1 MSDPV
6 TPIDLDESSVTTT
19 GPYISRITIPD
30 GAGGY
35 DGYEI
40 KDAYARSRLEI
51 LQNVYSNPLRYRGKV
66 GSDSPITDGAEIT
79 TYTLWSVNDT
89 GHEQTSGPY
98 RAHAGD
104 IVIKEGSSGKAPM
117 EYIYDGQHWSEF
129 GSTGSLGSLAFKSS
143 ASCSYTPA
151 GSVSTPTFT
160 GTGVRLVTGNIT
172 VPKTYTSTFTGTA
185 ATITVSGTATGSVS
199 TTTAT
204 TENKT
209 TTVTT
214 ASGTATY
221 TPGGSVSQP
230 TFSGT
235 AATITV
241 SGTATGS
248 VSQPTFTGTA
258 VRLVT
263 GNIAVPA
270 TYTSTFTGTAATI
283 EPTATYTPAGSI
295 SLSTTNKTAEVTK
308 ANSGTATYTPQG
320 TVSTPTISVKTAGT
334 TGSVSDIYYPVGF
347 TNVQPTNAQ
356 LTGSTA
362 THLPFP
368 ELTSYN
374 EASEQLTI
382 HNIWYSLK
390 SSTTGTA
397 PTGVT
402 SDSLGANKASRNFK
416 TGDAAYQ
423 SSQPTF
429 TGTGARLVT
438 GNIAVPS
445 SATFTG
451 TQATITSSTTYTP
464 AGSVAT
470 STATTSNK
478 TATVSKATS
487 GEATFTPQGSVS
499 APTFTG
505 TTFTST
511 GDYTPQGTVSTP
523 TFTGTG
529 VRLVTGNIAVP
540 KTYTSTFTGTAFN
553 STGSYTPA
561 GSVATTTA
569 TTENKSTTVTKAA
582 SGDTTFTPQGTV
594 SKPSFT
600 GTTATIT
607 VS

>member
-6 TPIDLDESSVTTT
+6 TPIDLDESNVTTT
-19 GPYISRITIPD
+19 GPYISKISIPD
-30 GAGGY
+30 GTGAY
-35 DGYEI
+35 NLYEI

-66 GSDSPITDGAEIT
+66 KYDSPITDGAEIS
-79 TYTLWSVNDT
+79 TYTLWSTSGT
-89 GHEQTSGPY
+89 GHEETSGPY
-98 RAHAGD
+98 TAHAGD
-104 IVIKEGSSGKAPM
+104 IVIKQGSSGKAPM
-117 EYIYDGQHWSEF
+117 EYIYDGHYWSEF

-160 GTGVRLVTGNIT
+160 GTGVRLVTGNIA

-185 ATITVSGTATGSVS
+185 DTITVSGTATGSVATS
-199 TTTAT
+199 TAT

-214 ASGTATY
+214 TSGTATY
-221 TPGGSVSQP
+221 TPG
-230 TFSGT
+230 
-235 AATITV
+235 
-241 SGTATGS
+241 GS

-295 SLSTTNKTAEVTK
+295 SLSTTNKTAEVSK
-308 ANSGTATYTPQG
+308 ASSGTATYTPQG

-334 TGSVSDIYYPVGF
+334 TASVSDIYYPVGF
-347 TNVQPTNAQ
+347 TNTQPTDAQ

-368 ELTSYN
+368 ALTSYN
-374 EASEQLTI
+374 GALEELTI

-402 SDSLGANKASRNFK
+402 SDSLGANKANRTFK

-451 TQATITSSTTYTP
+451 TQATITSSATYTP
-464 AGSVAT
+464 AGSVST

-478 TATVSKATS
+478 TATVSKASS

-499 APTFTG
+499 TPTFTG

-511 GDYTPQGTVSTP
+511 GDYTPQGSVSTP

-561 GSVATTTA
+561 GNVTTTTA
-569 TTENKSTTVTKAA
+569 STENKTTTVSKAN
-582 SGDTTFTPQGTV
+582 SGDATYTPQGTV

-600 GTTATIT
+600 GTAATIT

>member
-6 TPIDLDESSVTTT
+6 TPIDLDESNVTTV
-19 GPYISRITIPD
+19 GPYISKISIPD
-30 GAGGY
+30 GTGAY
-35 DGYEI
+35 NLYEI

-66 GSDSPITDGAEIT
+66 KYDSPITDGAEIS
-79 TYTLWSVNDT
+79 TYTLWSTSGT
-89 GHEQTSGPY
+89 GHEETSGPY
-98 RAHAGD
+98 TAHAGD

-117 EYIYDGQHWSEF
+117 EYIFDGHYWSEF

-160 GTGVRLVTGNIT
+160 GTGVRLVTGNIA
-172 VPKTYTSTFTGTA
+172 VPKTYTSTFT
-185 ATITVSGTATGSVS
+185 
-199 TTTAT
+199 
-204 TENKT
+204 
-209 TTVTT
+209 
-214 ASGTATY
+214 
-221 TPGGSVSQP
+221 
-230 TFSGT
+230 GT

-295 SLSTTNKTAEVTK
+295 SLSTTNKTAEVSK
-308 ANSGTATYTPQG
+308 ASSGTATYTPQG

-334 TGSVSDIYYPVGF
+334 TASVSDIYYPVGF
-347 TNVQPTNAQ
+347 TNTQPTDAQ

-368 ELTSYN
+368 ALTSYN
-374 EASEQLTI
+374 GALEQLTI

-402 SDSLGANKASRNFK
+402 SDSLGANKANRNFK

-451 TQATITSSTTYTP
+451 TQATITSSATYTP
-464 AGSVAT
+464 AGSVST

-478 TATVSKATS
+478 TATVSKASS

-499 APTFTG
+499 TPTFTG

-511 GDYTPQGTVSTP
+511 GDYTPQGSVSTP

-561 GSVATTTA
+561 GNVTTTTA
-569 TTENKSTTVTKAA
+569 STENKTTTVSKAN
-582 SGDTTFTPQGTV
+582 SGDATYTPQGTV

-600 GTTATIT
+600 GTAATIT